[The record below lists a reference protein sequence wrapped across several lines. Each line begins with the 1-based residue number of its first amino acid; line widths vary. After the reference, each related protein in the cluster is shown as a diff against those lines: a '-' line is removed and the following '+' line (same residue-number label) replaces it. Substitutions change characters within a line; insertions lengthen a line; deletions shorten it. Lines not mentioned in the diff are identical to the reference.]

1 MYQRESLRVSFLENL
16 STNTNSVFFI
26 LIAVSQNQQEHS
38 SENGF
43 EPGTSRLLKAAASK
57 SVSKRRSE
65 SKDKEFASPKKRSRI
80 SDESSSLMAKIYLE
94 EVELLKLR
102 MRKMEEER
110 SEEKEKWAIER
121 ANLIRRNLMLQ
132 DRE

>member
-1 MYQRESLRVSFLENL
+1 MYQRVSKGKFPFR
-16 STNTNSVFFI
+16 NSV
-26 LIAVSQNQQEHS
+26 
-38 SENGF
+38 
-43 EPGTSRLLKAAASK
+43 
-57 SVSKRRSE
+57 

-80 SDESSSLMAKIYLE
+80 SDESLQKIYLE
-94 EVELLKLR
+94 EIELLKLR